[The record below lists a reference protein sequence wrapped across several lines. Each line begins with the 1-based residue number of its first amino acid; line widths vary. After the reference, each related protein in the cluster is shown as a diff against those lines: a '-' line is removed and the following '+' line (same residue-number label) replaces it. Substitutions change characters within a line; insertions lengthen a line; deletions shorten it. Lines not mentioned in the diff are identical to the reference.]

1 MLFDVFHNRII
12 IIGEL
17 LTVTPLHIGAGVNS
31 LEVGV
36 ADNQVVKDYLGRP
49 YIPGS
54 SLKGVLRAFTES
66 IVRAL
71 AETGIKG
78 GELWACDV
86 LDKKH
91 NCVHDVK
98 KSSDEEEI
106 YNRHCSVCKVFGS
119 TQLAG
124 KFQVKD
130 LTVTEDGWDNWYESR
145 NGVSIDRDSGTAAIG
160 LLYESEVVP
169 ADTLF
174 ELEIVLENL
183 SPRDKFIAAIGLK
196 ALLQGELTLGGM
208 TSRGLGRVRL
218 IKARVKKVNQH
229 NLVDY
234 LAGKEIPELE
244 LARVLEQWLQE
255 VLD

>member
-1 MLFDVFHNRII
+1 MLFDVFQNRII
-12 IIGEL
+12 ITGEL
-17 LTVTPLHIGAGVNS
+17 VTETPLHIGAGKNEM
-31 LEVGV
+31 EVGA

-54 SLKGVLRAFTES
+54 SLKGVLRAYTER
-66 IVRAL
+66 IVRTL
-71 AETGIKG
+71 AETGFKG

-86 LDKKH
+86 LDKQH
-91 NCVHDVK
+91 NCVHDLK
-98 KSSDEEEI
+98 KGMDEKEI

-119 TQLAG
+119 PLLAG

-130 LTVTEDGWDNWYESR
+130 LSVTEDGWDNWYESR
-145 NGVSIDRDSGTAAIG
+145 NGVSIDRDSGTAANG
-160 LLYESEVVP
+160 LKYETEVVP

-218 IKARVKKVNQH
+218 IEARVKEVNQH
-229 NLVDY
+229 NLVDD
-234 LAGKEIPELE
+234 LAGREIPELE
-244 LARVLEQWLQE
+244 LAQALEQWLQE